1 MAAHEAGHAV
11 FAAAD
16 ALALQLAGDART
28 ACRTTIKNHHPV
40 ASRQIVTKTEH
51 SSQSFVALVD

>member
-1 MAAHEAGHAV
+1 MVREAEGAMKLKIKGTR
-11 FAAAD
+11 F
-16 ALALQLAGDART
+16 LLLWS
-28 ACRTTIKNHHPV
+28 TTIISFHPV